1 MIREAVTHL
10 EDWLKEVRR
19 DFHRHP
25 ELRFQERRTA
35 ARVAEYLR
43 SLGMEVEE
51 RVGGT
56 GVVGLFTGDTSGK
69 TLALRADMDALPI
82 REETAVPYASCNQG
96 VMHACGHDAHMT
108 MALGAAR
115 VIAESPD
122 LRNRIRGQVKFIFQP
137 GEEGGH
143 GAREMIAAGVLENPR
158 VDLVVA
164 AHMAPLLP
172 IGTVGIYL
180 REACASADAFE
191 IRLIGKGAHAAYP
204 HLSRDPI
211 LTGAYLITALQSI
224 ASRNVDPTKGLVVSV
239 TRVQG
244 GTATNIIP
252 DEMVIAGTIRALH
265 REVRDLAITRLNDL
279 VRGICEAHGLRGEV
293 TLSEGYPAMVNH
305 EPVSRFVAEAARE
318 VVGEDRVLFRQPK
331 FGSEDFSYFLER
343 CPGAGFDLGCANE
356 ALGITHMLHTSRFN
370 LDEQVLPLGVELYVK
385 LIERFF
391 QEPAGIKASAESDAT
406 APRQQ
411 IQ

>member
-1 MIREAVTHL
+1 MES
-10 EDWLKEVRR
+10 WLRDVRR

-35 ARVAEYLR
+35 ARVAEYLQR
-43 SLGMEVEE
+43 LGMEVEE
-51 RVGGT
+51 GVGGT
-56 GVVGLFTGDTSGK
+56 GVAGLFTGDSSGK
-69 TLALRADMDALPI
+69 TFALRADMDALPI

-115 VIAESPD
+115 VIADSPS
-122 LRNRIRGQVKFIFQP
+122 LRDRIRGRVKFIFQP
-137 GEEGGH
+137 AEEGGH
-143 GAREMIAAGVLENPR
+143 GAREMIAAGVLEKPR

-191 IRLIGKGAHAAYP
+191 IKITGKGAHAAYP

-211 LTGAYLITALQSI
+211 ATGAYLITALQSI
-224 ASRNVDPTKGLVVSV
+224 ASRNADPTKGLVVSV

-305 EPVSRFVAEAARE
+305 EPVSRFIAETARE
-318 VVGEDRVLFRQPK
+318 VVGEDRVLVRQPK

-356 ALGITHMLHTSRFN
+356 AEGITHMLHTSRFN
-370 LDEQVLPLGVELYVK
+370 LDERVLPLGVELYVR

-391 QEPAGIKASAESDAT
+391 EEPPGIKA
-406 APRQQ
+406 
-411 IQ
+411 